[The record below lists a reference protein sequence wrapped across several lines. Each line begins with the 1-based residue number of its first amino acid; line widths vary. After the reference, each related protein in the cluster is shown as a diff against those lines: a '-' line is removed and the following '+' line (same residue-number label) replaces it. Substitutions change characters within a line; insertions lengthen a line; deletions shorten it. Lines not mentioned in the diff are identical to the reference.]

1 MGGKANAGTERS
13 HQRRHL
19 GNDRRVTCCDCGD
32 DVMTKAELDRIR
44 RAAAFIAV
52 ANRPPQFG
60 SLAEMR
66 AATQWVEMRRA
77 AQEFASAP
85 QGPSAKPY
93 GVGLPICNGAGHVG
107 AI

>member
-1 MGGKANAGTERS
+1 
-13 HQRRHL
+13 
-19 GNDRRVTCCDCGD
+19 
-32 DVMTKAELDRIR
+32 MTKAELDRIR

-52 ANRPPQFG
+52 ANRAPQKPAPQFG

-85 QGPSAKPY
+85 RGPSAKPY
-93 GVGLPICNGAGHVG
+93 GVGVPICNGAGHVG